1 MRPSFD
7 QQLAIWIG
15 NLIFAGGILGVLY
28 FLFRFNVGVREVANM
43 DLLNQRTN
51 GILVSCTAIITG
63 ALFMLIPG
71 IQSGPPR
78 D

>member
-15 NLIFAGGILGVLY
+15 NLIFAAGILGALY
-28 FLFRFNVGVREVANM
+28 FLFRFNVSTRETVNL

-51 GILVSCTAIITG
+51 GIILSCTAIITG

-71 IQSGPPR
+71 IQAGRSHE
-78 D
+78 